1 MTDII
6 LFILL
11 NVCDCLTTYKGLN
24 MGLFEANI
32 FLRGIFAKNI
42 YAGLAVKMG
51 LVIAVVILLALIK
64 KLHLLPILNIA
75 FAIIVIWNLSL
86 IITR

>member
-1 MTDII
+1 MTNII

-11 NVCDCLTTYKGLN
+11 NICDCLTTYKGLN

-32 FLRGIFAKNI
+32 FLREILAKNLI
-42 YAGLAVKMG
+42 TGLAVKMG
-51 LVIAVVILLALIK
+51 LVIAVIVVLALIN

-75 FAIIVIWNLSL
+75 FALIVMWNLGLIVIL
-86 IITR
+86 